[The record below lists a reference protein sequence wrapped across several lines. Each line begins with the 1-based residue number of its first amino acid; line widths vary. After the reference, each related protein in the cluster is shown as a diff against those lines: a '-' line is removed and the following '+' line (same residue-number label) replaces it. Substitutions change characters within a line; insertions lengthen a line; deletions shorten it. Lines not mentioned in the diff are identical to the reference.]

1 MDDIEV
7 GRNPLPYDAQTEVSE
22 LISILSEKYQFKNG
36 ETAAFW
42 HVCAILASHLGEG
55 KQ

>member
-7 GRNPLPYDAQTEVSE
+7 GQNSLPYDAQTEVSE
-22 LISILSEKYQFKNG
+22 LISSLGEKYQFKNG

-42 HVCAILASHLGEG
+42 HVCAILALHVLL
-55 KQ
+55 